1 MQAAVARVRDHQVVF
16 CGLEVLRL
24 IGERVEESHEV
35 DVQDL
40 RVVLSFM
47 RDVAHRCLDNT
58 EDILRLARLDQNV
71 TKHLQARSLLEELN
85 RVEGAAFVSACR
97 RYTDLLSHLI
107 FEDRRCLSSLD
118 CDAAMLG
125 QFYEWERET
134 ADLARQHGQ
143 TLHRL
148 EIKYTFPHC
157 I

>member
-1 MQAAVARVRDHQVVF
+1 MQTAATRVKDHQVVF

-24 IGERVEESHEV
+24 IGERVENSHDV
-35 DVQDL
+35 DDEDL
-40 RVVLSFM
+40 QVVLSFM

-58 EDILRLARLDQNV
+58 EDILRLACLDQNV
-71 TKHLQARSLLEELN
+71 AKHVHARSLLEELN
-85 RVEGAAFVSACR
+85 QAEGAVFVSTCR
-97 RYTDLLSHLI
+97 SYTDLLAHLI

-118 CDAAMLG
+118 CDVMTLS

-134 ADLARQHGQ
+134 SDLARKHGQ

-148 EIKYTFPHC
+148 EMKYTTPHC

>member
-47 RDVAHRCLDNT
+47 RDIAHRCLDNT

-71 TKHLQARSLLEELN
+71 AKHIQARSLLEELDQA
-85 RVEGAAFVSACR
+85 EGPAFASACR
-97 RYTDLLSHLI
+97 SYTDLLSHLI

-118 CDAAMLG
+118 CDAVMLS

-143 TLHRL
+143 TLHQL
-148 EIKYTFPHC
+148 EMKYTFPHC
-157 I
+157 N